1 MAAPVAHGTPDISV
15 VLATYN
21 RRRTLP
27 RAIASVLAQE
37 DAAFELIIVDDA
49 SRDDTEAYLATLDD
63 PRIRVIACPTN
74 GGPSAARNRGLAA
87 ARADIVA
94 FLDSDDAYRP
104 RRLAAPLAAF
114 AVDRSLVATL
124 SSAVKHDRSGP
135 RDAVI
140 PAVKLAAP
148 AFEWALICDLVPVE
162 ATSITVRRAAAL
174 GAGGFCERLRLT
186 EDREFLIRLAR
197 HGGGQLL
204 PELLWEKFSGDDNL
218 SNDWAKAGQGLAA
231 YVRERPEYAG
241 RFRKVGSYLAT
252 KVLVADLRLG
262 LWDAFLRDLGALRAA
277 GLIGADPL
285 RLVRD
290 HREVRRYR
298 RAMSGTAGL
307 ASLTG
312 PPASWQ

>member
-1 MAAPVAHGTPDISV
+1 MTASAANSAPDISV

-27 RAIASVLAQE
+27 RAIASVLAQQ
-37 DAAFELIIVDDA
+37 DAAFELIVVDDA
-49 SRDDTEAYLATLDD
+49 SRDDTAAYLATLDD

-74 GGPSAARNRGLAA
+74 GGPSAVRNRGLAA

-104 RRLAAPLAAF
+104 GRLAAPVAAF
-114 AVDRSLVATL
+114 AADSGLVATL
-124 SSAVKHDRSGP
+124 SSAVKHDRSGA
-135 RDAVI
+135 RDASI

-162 ATSITVRRAAAL
+162 ATSITVRRQAAL
-174 GAGGFCERLRLT
+174 TAGGFCESLRLT

-197 HGGGQLL
+197 LGGGELL
-204 PELLWEKFSGDDNL
+204 AQLLWEKFSGDDNL
-218 SNDWAKAGQGLAA
+218 SNDRARAGQGLAA

-241 RFRKVGSYLAT
+241 RFRKVGSYLAN
-252 KVLVADLRLG
+252 KVLVADLRMG
-262 LWDAFLRDLGALRAA
+262 LWGAFRRDFRALRAA
-277 GLIGADPL
+277 GLIGAAPL
-285 RLVRD
+285 RLIRD

-298 RAMSGTAGL
+298 RAMSGVAGL
-307 ASLTG
+307 ASLAG
-312 PPASWQ
+312 PPTSWQ

>member
-1 MAAPVAHGTPDISV
+1 MAPSPLMSPPDISV
-15 VLATYN
+15 VLATFN
-21 RRRTLP
+21 RRHTLP
-27 RAIASVLAQE
+27 RAVASVLAQE
-37 DAAFELIIVDDA
+37 HAAFELIIVDDA
-49 SRDDTEAYLATLDD
+49 SHDDTAVYLATLDD
-63 PRIRVIACPTN
+63 PRIRVIVCDDN
-74 GGPSAARNRGLAA
+74 RGPSAARNRGLAA

-94 FLDSDDAYRP
+94 FLDSDDAYCP
-104 RRLAAPLAAF
+104 RRLTTPLAAF
-114 AVDRSLVATL
+114 AADRGLVATL
-124 SSAVKHDRSGP
+124 SSAIKHDRAGP
-135 RDAVI
+135 REAVI
-140 PAVKLAAP
+140 PAVKLAAS

-197 HGGGQLL
+197 HGGGELL
-204 PELLWEKFSGDDNL
+204 PELLWEKFSSDDNL

-231 YVRERPEYAG
+231 YVRERHEYAG

-252 KVLVADLRLG
+252 KVLIADLRLG
-262 LWDAFLRDLGALRAA
+262 LWDAFRRDLIALRNA

-285 RLVRD
+285 RLIRD

-298 RAMSGTAGL
+298 RAMSGAEGL

-312 PPASWQ
+312 PPAAWQ